1 MDENQ
6 LKWLCIQHIHTAPY
20 FNTICAVDTL
30 PNNILEKPCFL
41 ICNSDMSYQVGSHW
55 LLIMLQEG
63 DMYPIWFDSLGKTP
77 SEYNLTFEEFLFN
90 HGAKY
95 IRNSFKY
102 QSPTSDKCG
111 QFCLYIADLLC
122 RDISFPMSLNIFN
135 KSDLSKNDNIVNYFF
150 EHHFLSI

>member
-1 MDENQ
+1 MNENQ
-6 LKWLCIQHIHTAPY
+6 LNWLCRRHIHTAPY
-20 FNTICAVDTL
+20 FIKVCAVDTL
-30 PNNILEKPCFL
+30 PSIILKKTCFL
-41 ICNSDMSYQVGSHW
+41 ICNADKSTEIGSHW
-55 LLIMLQEG
+55 LLIFLREG
-63 DMYPIWFDSLGKTP
+63 NIYPIWFDSLEKNP